1 MKMSKDWG
9 QSFESVSLT
18 DYKASLYDG
27 QSDEVNQL
35 RKQVAA
41 LQKQVE
47 LLKKN
52 QPDYVEPESEVSN
65 DKQEIVQQNKF
76 EESVKEVKEAQKI
89 EREPE
94 EQEMKVT
101 REQSPIGDDRV

>member
-52 QPDYVEPESEVSN
+52 
-65 DKQEIVQQNKF
+65 
-76 EESVKEVKEAQKI
+76 
-89 EREPE
+89 
-94 EQEMKVT
+94 
-101 REQSPIGDDRV
+101 